1 MSLFLSCICGYRG
14 PSVSDEGRDVCPI
27 CRSSSAA
34 RDDRLHIA
42 CPRGHVLEVS
52 ESMLGQR
59 VVCPKCNQFFVL
71 SADASLERKRE
82 MERLQH
88 ERDAKLARIWL
99 SRAIWAAVVVVAALV
114 GMVVMTTM
122 QGG

>member
-1 MSLFLSCICGYRG
+1 
-14 PSVSDEGRDVCPI
+14 
-27 CRSSSAA
+27 
-34 RDDRLHIA
+34 
-42 CPRGHVLEVS
+42 
-52 ESMLGQR
+52 MLGQR